1 MDEITAALAAITD
14 ELLATTPRALG
25 DDELHE
31 RIIALQAERERLGVV
46 VAEMLAQWD
55 QRKLWRHD
63 GSRSAAA
70 RLSRDTHTSRNRAH
84 TEMARAHGIGRVPGV
99 RAAVAARVM
108 SLDHV
113 DLFAAAHQ
121 PHRSAHYQRD
131 EAGLID
137 KCRTLRHRDAHL
149 LLQYWSNAVDD
160 EIGLAPNLPKPSR
173 LHVSTTI
180 DGTVV
185 LDGLLDAIDGAV
197 VADELRR
204 LERELYLED
213 QRLGVTRLRSER
225 MAAALV
231 VMARRSASTPE
242 GSRRRAPWFT
252 VLIGEHTFDQ
262 LCELANG
269 AILRPQQLLPHLDD
283 AMVES
288 ILFDGPSTVIA
299 VSSRRTF
306 VGAAR
311 RAIQVRDRRCR
322 HTSGCD
328 VPAAECDVD
337 HIVPAAQGG
346 RTSQFNGRLECRPH
360 NRHAD
365 LHDHDQPP
373 MPERNIDR
381 LDELRAR
388 IRWRCRHLR
397 STDDEVHEPVGDA
410 G

>member
-1 MDEITAALAAITD
+1 MGALAAITD
-14 ELLATTPRALG
+14 QLLAAGPHGLAG
-25 DDELHE
+25 EKLHE
-31 RIIALQAERERLGVV
+31 RIVAIQAERDRLGVV
-46 VAEMLAQWD
+46 AAELLAQWD
-55 QRKLWRHD
+55 EGRVWRTD
-63 GSRSAAA
+63 GSRSPAH
-70 RLSRDTHTSRNRAH
+70 RLSRDTHTSMRRGH
-84 TEMARAHGIGRVPGV
+84 SEMARAHGIGRVPGV
-99 RAAVAARVM
+99 RDAVVARVM

-121 PHRSAHYQRD
+121 PHRSAHYERD
-131 EAGLID
+131 EADLIA
-137 KCRTLRHRDAHL
+137 KCRTLRHRDAHH

-160 EIGLAPNLPKPSR
+160 EVGHVPPLPKPSR
-173 LHVSTTI
+173 LHASTTI
-180 DGTVV
+180 DGAVV
-185 LDGLLDAIDGAV
+185 LDGLLDAIDGSV

-213 QRLGVTRLRSER
+213 QRTGVTRLRSER

-231 VMARRSASTPE
+231 VMARRSASAAD
-242 GSRRRAPWFT
+242 GARRPAPLFT
-252 VLIGEHTFDQ
+252 VLIGEHTFDH

-269 AILRPQQLLPHLDD
+269 TILRAQQLLPHLDD

-311 RAIQVRDRRCR
+311 RAIQVRDRRCT

-328 VPAAECDVD
+328 VPADRCDVD
-337 HIVPAAQGG
+337 HIVPVAAGG
-346 RTSQFNGRLECRPH
+346 RTTQFNGRIECRPH

-365 LHDHDQPP
+365 LHDHGQPP
-373 MPERNIDR
+373 LPERAVDR

-388 IRWRCRHLR
+388 LRWRCRHLDR
-397 STDDEVHEPVGDA
+397 SADDEPAESAH
-410 G
+410 